1 MDVPVAAVLLRF
13 VLLRLR
19 FRSGDRDEGN
29 ACCGWPANSL
39 LNFGLESEGGR
50 DLHDRDHWQI
60 LHGELRFRFRGCSKM
75 FRLVVVHRA
84 PIVRIAS
91 YSCSALKILTT
102 GITSANCPL
111 RKPCETCETLR
122 NEKPFC
128 ESLQN
133 FYLRKLAKSF
143 AKACEPVVKLR
154 NCDLGGESG
163 TISLL
168 SVKFL

>member
-1 MDVPVAAVLLRF
+1 
-13 VLLRLR
+13 
-19 FRSGDRDEGN
+19 
-29 ACCGWPANSL
+29 
-39 LNFGLESEGGR
+39 
-50 DLHDRDHWQI
+50 
-60 LHGELRFRFRGCSKM
+60 M

-168 SVKFL
+168 SVKFLFVANDVLFRLSFAKVEEMEKTFRDIVISDADILSFRDCLESDLKRKNMWEHLKSGKLHTILCS